1 MFWWGWLI
9 VGVGAIFAGFIT
21 LGVIG
26 CRKFWKSIE
35 NNDMDNMC
43 IRRWE
48 RKWKNMP

>member
-9 VGVGAIFAGFIT
+9 VGVGAILVGFIT

-26 CRKFWKSIE
+26 CLKFWKSIE
-35 NNDMDNMC
+35 NDGLDNMC

-48 RKWKNMP
+48 RK